1 MGIPHLFRHFARR
14 CPRAIQVVDASS
26 SSSSFTELHIDFN
39 SVIHSCAREVIRD
52 VIQEHASSDD
62 VAATEIRIVDACMAH
77 VAWLVVRFRPSALVH
92 VAVDGAPPRAKMSQQ
107 RSRRYLK
114 HLQHPFVSSSPPSP
128 LWDSNVVT
136 PGTPFM
142 HRLDEALHASLE
154 SRIRDECVRRS
165 VPPPQRV
172 LVSGSDEPGE
182 GEQKIFMG
190 LRRGNRGGGKCGV
203 YGLDADLLLMSMAHP
218 LWDRLVILREQ
229 DLKGP
234 VQLVD
239 VAVLAKHAASEIA
252 KLRWDASGPAGTTGP
267 AGADDKESAE
277 VAEYVA
283 LCTLLGNDFVPSLP
297 SLSIRHG
304 GIDDVLAAYGRA
316 IRHGGASGSLAR
328 GGPTALAG
336 FNLTVLSAVVHELSE
351 HEDRALETRER
362 HHASALVAASKKRTP
377 TEDDYPL
384 LPSSG
389 PHPMVYPGV
398 PGWRPRYYRQ
408 VFFAGRGSISPT
420 QSDVDETCIEY
431 VMALAWSF
439 AYLSRQECV
448 SVGWHYRHPHA
459 PTALDVRKALLGNE
473 LAVGG
478 SPFAPSGIAES
489 AFRLADQLHRQG
501 ERTLGSAVWQ
511 LLHVLPPQ
519 TIATLFSPSSLA
531 GRIATDPRL
540 GCVHLFPSSF
550 GLVTYLK
557 EKLHECVP
565 VIPEIDPKLLIRAV
579 AIAL

>member
-14 CPRAIQVVDASS
+14 CPRAIKVVDASS
-26 SSSSFTELHIDFN
+26 SCSFSELHIDFN
-39 SVIHSCAREVIRD
+39 SVIHSCAREVL
-52 VIQEHASSDD
+52 QEHASNDD
-62 VAATEIRIVDACMAH
+62 EATTEIRIVEACMAH
-77 VAWLVVRFRPSALVH
+77 VAWLVARFRPTALVH

-114 HLQHPFVSSSPPSP
+114 HLKHQSIASPPSP

-142 HRLDEALHASLE
+142 RRLDEALHASLE
-154 SRIRDECVRRS
+154 TRIREECVRRS
-165 VPPPQRV
+165 VSPPQRV

-190 LRRGNRGGGKCGV
+190 LRRASTHNGGGKSGV
-203 YGLDADLLLMSMAHP
+203 YGLDADLLLMSMSHP
-218 LWDRLVILREQ
+218 LRDRLVILREQ

-239 VAVLAKHAASEIA
+239 AAVLAKHAASEIA
-252 KLRWDASGPAGTTGP
+252 KLRWVAPGPAGP
-267 AGADDKESAE
+267 AIIPGDDKESAD

-297 SLSIRHG
+297 GLSIRHG
-304 GIDDVLAAYGRA
+304 GIDEVLAAYGRA
-316 IRHGGASGSLAR
+316 IRAIGANGGTLAR

-336 FNLTVLSAVVHELSE
+336 FNLTVLSSVVHELSE

-384 LPSSG
+384 LPSTG

-408 VFFAGRGSISPT
+408 VFFARKGSPPT

-459 PTALDVRKALLGNE
+459 PTALDVRKSLLGNE

-489 AFRLADQLHRQG
+489 AFRSADQLHRQG
-501 ERTLGSAVWQ
+501 EKALGSAVWQ

-519 TIATLFSPSSLA
+519 THATLFSPSSLA

-565 VIPEIDPKLLIRAV
+565 ILPEVDPQLLIRAV
-579 AIAL
+579 TSAM